1 MMLQCWHDSPG
12 LRPSFSDL
20 VSDLDRI
27 LGLCVSEVI
36 VSYGQYTESAQQ
48 TTAILYLYI
57 IASVM
62 CDCVFPVTLY
72 VSANKIFGKLTHGI
86 S

>member
-27 LGLCVSEVI
+27 LGLCVSEVET
-36 VSYGQYTESAQQ
+36 VMMWTVHGSPKQKQRYFYTRIIKFVMPAFAYFHFICVVLSLV
-48 TTAILYLYI
+48 ILR
-57 IASVM
+57 
-62 CDCVFPVTLY
+62 TLQ
-72 VSANKIFGKLTHGI
+72 
-86 S
+86 